1 MNKNENTFRER
12 LLAVETLSPSD
23 QYQREL
29 QALLEPKLTPG
40 SKWATVGSLVMG
52 LGFAGLFGTLA
63 IVTARGLPWLAIA
76 VFALGAIFGLAWAGL
91 SAWILHRG
99 TINRRT
105 DPTAATGMVWGFLVV
120 MMTLFLLLAGQ
131 LPDPVKGLQMVLNGL
146 VFLVMGAVFM
156 IANRIEQA
164 ELRTK
169 EKLLELEYR
178 LAEMAEA
185 RTTEPPKA
193 S

>member
-1 MNKNENTFRER
+1 MKKNENTFRER
-12 LLAVETLSPSD
+12 LLAAETLSPSE

-40 SKWATVGSLVMG
+40 HKWATVGSLVMG

-63 IVTARGLPWLAIA
+63 IVTARKLPWLASA
-76 VFALGAIFGLAWAGL
+76 SFALGAIFGLAWAGL

-105 DPTAATGMVWGFLVV
+105 DPTAMTGMVWGFLVV